1 MGLIFTKKKER
12 MMEDLADL
20 YLLMAKYV
28 PSPDSTAANKLFLNI
43 AGNVSKDGEM
53 KFVDILGDKYIAE
66 NSNL

>member
-1 MGLIFTKKKER
+1 MLFAKKKELI
-12 MMEDLADL
+12 MNDLADL

-28 PSPDSTAANKLFLNI
+28 PNPDSTSANKLFLNI
-43 AGNVSKDGEM
+43 ADNVTKDGRI

>member
-1 MGLIFTKKKER
+1 MLFTKKKEH

-28 PSPDSTAANKLFLNI
+28 PSPDSTAANKLFLSI